1 MLAFIWK
8 GIEYICRDI
17 IMQLCV
23 TWGDHTSSIMCNSGC
38 QAVSKMAL
46 SRKGCRRDSAECY
59 LVLIVGRGWIGQ
71 DFCFWSVGGW
81 AVMLLRCTR
90 SWGAWALIV
99 FFQRIFKLKDKGL
112 TWGVVE
118 FKQDLRGNFLS
129 QRVVRTWNELPV
141 LVIKADNDDLIM
153 MTFKRHLDRYIRR
166 ESFNWKGLRDN
177 EPDACKWDQP

>member
-1 MLAFIWK
+1 M
-8 GIEYICRDI
+8 
-17 IMQLCV
+17 
-23 TWGDHTSSIMCNSGC
+23 
-38 QAVSKMAL
+38 
-46 SRKGCRRDSAECY
+46 
-59 LVLIVGRGWIGQ
+59 
-71 DFCFWSVGGW
+71 
-81 AVMLLRCTR
+81 
-90 SWGAWALIV
+90 
-99 FFQRIFKLKDKGL
+99 
-112 TWGVVE
+112 E